1 MLKNAIHG
9 YLPDLNVSRETS
21 QYMTEIPPLSKDE
34 FADALGGVP
43 DDVLSRL
50 DSYLAMLKKWQKAIN
65 LVGPK
70 TLNDPWRRHLLDCAQ
85 IAQDICATD
94 KVVDLGSG
102 AGLPGLIIAIM
113 TGADVHLVES
123 DQRKA
128 TFLREAARA
137 TNTSVTV
144 HAERAEELPPLNAD
158 IVTARALAPL
168 PRLLPWVHRHLKNS
182 GKSYLLKGSDVDQE
196 LTLAAKEWT
205 MRTSRK
211 PSVSDPSGT
220 VLHVSALAPI
230 DVR

>member
-1 MLKNAIHG
+1 MKQTHPLTSNEFSEILEGVRADILTRLEL
-9 YLPDLNVSRETS
+9 YLE
-21 QYMTEIPPLSKDE
+21 
-34 FADALGGVP
+34 AL
-43 DDVLSRL
+43 
-50 DSYLAMLKKWQKAIN
+50 MKWQKAIN

-70 TLNDPWRRHLLDCAQ
+70 TLNDPWRRHLLDCGQ
-85 IAQDICATD
+85 IAAGISRSE

-123 DQRKA
+123 DQRKSA
-128 TFLREAARA
+128 FLREAARL
-137 TNTSVTV
+137 TETKITV
-144 HAERAEELPPLNAD
+144 HAERAEKIPSLKAD

-168 PRLLPWVHRHLKNS
+168 PRLLPWVHRHLKND

-205 MRTSRK
+205 MSVSRK

>member
-1 MLKNAIHG
+1 MSKNATHG
-9 YLPDLNVSRETS
+9 YPPELIVSRETS
-21 QYMTEIPPLSKDE
+21 KPMTDISPLSKDE
-34 FADALGGVP
+34 FAHALGGVP
-43 DDVLSRL
+43 DDVLTRL
-50 DSYLAMLKKWQKAIN
+50 ETYLSVLKKWQKAIN

-85 IAQDICATD
+85 VAQDIRATD

-123 DQRKA
+123 DQRKS

-137 TNTSVTV
+137 TDTSVTV
-144 HAERAEELPPLNAD
+144 HAERAEEIPPLDAD
-158 IVTARALAPL
+158 VVTARALAPL
-168 PRLLPWVHRHLKNS
+168 PRLLPWVHRHLKKG

-205 MRTSRK
+205 MVTSRK
-211 PSVSDPSGT
+211 LSVSDPSGT

>member
-1 MLKNAIHG
+1 MSRNAIHG
-9 YLPDLNVSRETS
+9 YPLELIVSRETS
-21 QYMTEIPPLSKDE
+21 KHMTDLPPLSKDE
-34 FADALGGVP
+34 FADTLGGVP
-43 DDVLSRL
+43 EEILLRL
-50 DSYLAMLKKWQKAIN
+50 DGYLAALKKWQKAIN

-70 TLNDPWRRHLLDCAQ
+70 TLHDPWRRHLLDCAQ
-85 IAQDICATD
+85 VAQDIGATD

-123 DQRKA
+123 DHRKS
-128 TFLREAARA
+128 TFLREAARV
-137 TNTSVTV
+137 TDTLVTV
-144 HAERAEELPPLNAD
+144 HAERAEEIPPIGAD
-158 IVTARALAPL
+158 VVTARALAPL
-168 PRLLPWVHRHLKNS
+168 PRLLPWVHRHLKKG

-196 LTLAAKEWT
+196 LTLAGKEWT
-205 MRTSRK
+205 MTTSRK

>member
-1 MLKNAIHG
+1 
-9 YLPDLNVSRETS
+9 
-21 QYMTEIPPLSKDE
+21 MTDTRPFSKEE
-34 FADALGGVP
+34 FAALMGDVSNDALQ
-43 DDVLSRL
+43 RL
-50 DSYLAMLKKWQKAIN
+50 EIYLATLKKWQKAIN

-70 TLNDPWRRHLLDCAQ
+70 TLQDPWRRHLLDCAQ
-85 IAQDICATD
+85 VAQDISTND

-113 TGADVHLVES
+113 TDAEVHLVES

-137 TNTSVTV
+137 TATSVTV
-144 HAERAEELPPLNAD
+144 HAERAEEIPPLEAD
-158 IVTARALAPL
+158 VVTARALAPL
-168 PRLLPWVHRHLKNS
+168 PRLLPWVHRHLKKG

-196 LTLAAKEWT
+196 LTLAGKEWT
-205 MRTSRK
+205 MITSRK

-230 DVR
+230 NVR